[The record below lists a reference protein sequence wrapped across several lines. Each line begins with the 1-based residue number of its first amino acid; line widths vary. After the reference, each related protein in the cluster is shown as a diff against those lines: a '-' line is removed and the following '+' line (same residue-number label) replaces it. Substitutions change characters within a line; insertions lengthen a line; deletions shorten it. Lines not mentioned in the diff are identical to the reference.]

1 MQIMRRKKLKYSLA
15 EINKLK
21 YAVWCAKIDPIT
33 EIINCFKTKEQDM
46 TERIQ
51 EVNYTNLS
59 KQAVGALMMALQ
71 KSLLEQS
78 DIVPVLEGF
87 KMVESS
93 EGLVVLN
100 PPLVKFNE
108 ETQMNF
114 DFDVASDATDTT
126 E

>member
-1 MQIMRRKKLKYSLA
+1 MPKV
-15 EINKLK
+15 EH
-21 YAVWCAKIDPIT
+21 
-33 EIINCFKTKEQDM
+33 
-46 TERIQ
+46 
-51 EVNYTNLS
+51 TNLS

-87 KMVESS
+87 KMADSP

-108 ETQMNF
+108 ETS
-114 DFDVASDATDTT
+114 DGWDVVS
-126 E
+126 EQPEK